1 MNKRHQ
7 NLLLACALGLAGGY
21 VAAKWLSPSPR
32 PRGLAGNGG
41 LVTAGM
47 RDTIA
52 LAVDVLAPTFAKG
65 VIVRRPKVVA
75 LAERLELDR
84 RAVRRLQKLHDKY
97 GDGPLMLPLPVRK
110 QAVLLAPEHVRRVL
124 DESPEPFSAAS
135 SEKRAALSHFEP
147 KGALISCGRERAARR
162 SFNED
167 VLEHERA
174 VHHMVGKF
182 LPAVDDEAARILAG
196 ARQRGELDWDSFNA
210 GWTRLVRR
218 IVFGD
223 GAAGDQEISDMI
235 VALRKAANWAF
246 MHPKKTGMRER
257 FLARIHAYLE
267 RAEPGSL
274 AAVAAGIPKTLDTA
288 PEQQVPQWLFAF
300 DAAGMATFRA
310 LALLG
315 AHPEQAARARAE
327 LRSNPGMARQYLPFL
342 RASMLESLRL
352 WPTTPAILRQT
363 TRDTV
368 WNGGTMPAGTGV
380 LVFTPFFHRDDRR
393 MACADRFAPELWL
406 KDDKVRDAQDRDWP
420 LIPFSSGPV
429 TCPARN
435 LVLMLTSVMLGAL
448 IDEGADGKALR
459 LAPQGRLDPARLPG
473 TLDNYGLRFAFAAAD
488 TAAAVP
494 QPGSPS

>member
-1 MNKRHQ
+1 MNKRNQ
-7 NLLLACALGLAGGY
+7 NLLLAGAIGLAGGF
-21 VAAKWLSPSPR
+21 VASKLMSQSSRRKAA
-32 PRGLAGNGG
+32 AGYGG
-41 LVTAGM
+41 LVTAGVL
-47 RDTIA
+47 DTVA

-84 RAVRRLQKLHDKY
+84 RAVRRMQKLRDKY
-97 GDGPLMLPLPVRK
+97 GDGPLMLPLPIRK

-147 KGALISCGRERAARR
+147 KGALISCGRERAERR
-162 SFNED
+162 RFNED

-174 VHHMVGKF
+174 VHHMVGNF

-196 ARQRGELDWDSFNA
+196 ARNRGELDWDSFNA
-210 GWTRLVRR
+210 GWSRLVRR
-218 IVFGD
+218 IVFGA

-235 VALRKAANWAF
+235 IALRKAANWAF
-246 MHPKKTGMRER
+246 MHPKKTGLRER
-257 FLARIHAYLE
+257 FLARIQSYLN

-274 AAVAAGIPKTLDTA
+274 AAVAASVPKTADTA
-288 PEQQVPQWLFAF
+288 PNQQVPQWLFAF

-310 LALLG
+310 LALLA
-315 AHPEQAARARAE
+315 AHPEQAARAREE
-327 LRSNPGMARQYLPFL
+327 LRSHPGMERQYLPFL
-342 RASMLESLRL
+342 RATVLESLRL

-363 TRDTV
+363 TRDTE
-368 WNGGTMPAGTGV
+368 WDGGTMPAGTGV
-380 LVFTPFFHRDDRR
+380 LVFTPFFHRDDQR

-420 LIPFSSGPV
+420 LVPFSSGPV

-448 IDEGADGKALR
+448 IEEGVDGEALR
-459 LAPQGRLDPARLPG
+459 LMPPGRLDPARLPG
-473 TLDNYGLRFAFAAAD
+473 TLDNYGLRFAFNA
-488 TAAAVP
+488 
-494 QPGSPS
+494 GGGKLK

>member
-1 MNKRHQ
+1 MNKRNQ
-7 NLLLACALGLAGGY
+7 NLLLAGALALAGGF
-21 VAAKWLSPSPR
+21 AAGKLISRASRRGGAAR
-32 PRGLAGNGG
+32 PGG
-41 LVTAGM
+41 LVTAGVI
-47 RDTIA
+47 DTAA

-75 LAERLELDR
+75 LAERLGLDA
-84 RAVRRLQKLHDKY
+84 RAVRRMQKLHDKY
-97 GDGPLMLPLPVRK
+97 GDGPLMLPLPIRK

-147 KGALISCGRERAARR
+147 KGALISCGRERAERR
-162 SFNED
+162 RFNEE

-182 LPAVDDEAARILAG
+182 LPTVDDEAGRMLAG
-196 ARQRGELDWDSFNA
+196 ARDQGELDWNSFNA
-210 GWTRLVRR
+210 GWTRMVRR
-218 IVFGD
+218 VVFGD

-235 VALRKAANWAF
+235 IQLRQAANWAF

-257 FLARIHAYLE
+257 FLARIQAYLD

-274 AAVAAGIPKTLDTA
+274 AAVAASVPKSPDTA
-288 PEQQVPQWLFAF
+288 ANQQVPQWLFAF

-310 LALLG
+310 LALLA

-327 LRSNPGMARQYLPFL
+327 LRSHPGIERQYLPFL
-342 RASMLESLRL
+342 RATVLESLRL

-363 TRDTV
+363 TRDTD
-368 WNGGTMPAGTGV
+368 WGGDTMPAGTGV

-393 MACADRFAPELWL
+393 MACANRFAPELWL
-406 KDDKVRDAQDRDWP
+406 KDDQVRDAQDRDWP

-448 IDEGADGKALR
+448 IDAGADGRALQ
-459 LAPQGRLDPARLPG
+459 LLPQGRLDPARLPG
-473 TLDNYGLRFAFAAAD
+473 TLDNYGLRFALR
-488 TAAAVP
+488 
-494 QPGSPS
+494 

>member
-1 MNKRHQ
+1 MNRHNQ
-7 NLLLACALGLAGGY
+7 NLLLAGALGLAGGF
-21 VAAKWLSPSPR
+21 VAGKLMSKPSR
-32 PRGLAGNGG
+32 RSGAQGQGGLA
-41 LVTAGM
+41 TAGLF
-47 RDTIA
+47 DTAA

-75 LAERLELDR
+75 LAERLGLDQR
-84 RAVRRLQKLHDKY
+84 GVRRMQKLHDKY
-97 GDGPLMLPLPVRK
+97 GDGPLMLRLPIRK

-124 DESPEPFSAAS
+124 DQSPEPFSAAS

-147 KGALISCGRERAARR
+147 QGALVSCGRERAERR
-162 SFNED
+162 RFNEE
-167 VLEHERA
+167 VLEHQRS
-174 VHHMVGKF
+174 VHHMVASF
-182 LPAVDDEAARILAG
+182 LPAVDDEAGRILAS
-196 ARQRGELDWDSFNA
+196 ARDRGELDWDAFNA

-235 VALRKAANWAF
+235 IALRQAANWAF
-246 MHPKKTGMRER
+246 MHPKRTGMRKR
-257 FLARIHAYLE
+257 FLARIQAYLD

-274 AAVAAGIPKTLDTA
+274 AAVAASVPRTPDTA
-288 PEQQVPQWLFAF
+288 PNQQVPQWLFAF

-310 LALLG
+310 LALLA

-327 LRSNPGMARQYLPFL
+327 WRDHPGMERQYVPFL
-342 RASMLESLRL
+342 RATVLESLRL

-363 TRDTV
+363 TRDTD
-368 WNGGTMPAGTGV
+368 WNGDTMPAGTGV

-393 MACADRFAPELWL
+393 MACANRFAPELWL

-448 IDEGADGKALR
+448 LDGGADGTALR
-459 LAPQGRLDPARLPG
+459 LLPRGRLDPARLPG
-473 TLDNYGLRFAFAAAD
+473 TLDNAGLRFAVGARGRA
-488 TAAAVP
+488 P
-494 QPGSPS
+494 R

>member
-1 MNKRHQ
+1 MNKRNR
-7 NLLLACALGLAGGY
+7 NLLLAGALGLAGG
-21 VAAKWLSPSPR
+21 VAAAKWMSQSSR
-32 PRGLAGNGG
+32 RAGAARHGGLA
-41 LVTAGM
+41 TAGAI
-47 RDTIA
+47 DTAA
-52 LAVDVLAPTFAKG
+52 LAVEVLAPTFAKG
-65 VIVRRPKVVA
+65 VIVRRPKMVA
-75 LAERLELDR
+75 LAERLGLDA
-84 RAVRRLQKLHDKY
+84 RAVRRMQKLRDKY
-97 GDGPLMLPLPVRK
+97 GDGPLMLPLPIRK

-147 KGALISCGRERAARR
+147 EGALISCGRERAERR
-162 SFNED
+162 RFNEE

-182 LPAVDDEAARILAG
+182 LPAVDDEAGHILGRAR
-196 ARQRGELDWDSFNA
+196 RQGTLDWDGFNA

-223 GAAGDQEISDMI
+223 AAAGDQEISDMI
-235 VALRKAANWAF
+235 IALRQAANWAF
-246 MHPKKTGMRER
+246 MRPKKTGMRQR
-257 FLARIHAYLE
+257 FLARIQAYLE

-274 AAVAAGIPKTLDTA
+274 AAVAASVPRTPDAA
-288 PEQQVPQWLFAF
+288 PNQQVPQWLFAF

-310 LALLG
+310 LALLA
-315 AHPEQAARARAE
+315 AHPEQAERARAE
-327 LRSNPGMARQYLPFL
+327 LRSHPDMARQYLPFL
-342 RASMLESLRL
+342 RATVLESLRL

-363 TRDTV
+363 TRDTD
-368 WNGGTMPAGTGV
+368 WSGDTMPAGTGV

-393 MACADRFAPELWL
+393 MACANRFAPELWL

-448 IDEGADGKALR
+448 IDAGADGKTLR
-459 LAPQGRLDPARLPG
+459 LLPQGRLDPAQLPG
-473 TLDNYGLRFAFAAAD
+473 TLDNYGLRFALR
-488 TAAAVP
+488 
-494 QPGSPS
+494 